1 MIKINL
7 TKLIA
12 DNSNYSRRQSE
23 KLIRDGRV
31 KINDHLAKLGEK
43 AGLDTKVFIDN
54 KKIKKTNEK
63 IYIKL
68 NKPCGYVCTNKVF
81 KNEKNIFSLVKNK
94 TTQKLFSLGRL
105 DKNSCGLIILT
116 NDGNLT
122 YQLTHPKFEHKKIYI
137 IKLKNDIRLKNNSF
151 INKLT
156 NEFKKGIDI
165 NEKTPAKMKEIK
177 QIKERE
183 FEITLTE
190 GKKRQIREMF
200 KYLELEVDF
209 LKRINFA
216 GINLGNL
223 KEGQWIDLNEKEIIE
238 LRRGGRVV

>member
-12 DNSNYSRRQSE
+12 DNSNYSRRQAE
-23 KLIRDGRV
+23 KLIRDRRV
-31 KINDHLAKLGEK
+31 KINDRPATLGEK
-43 AGLDTKVFIDN
+43 VSLDTEVFIDN

-81 KNEKNIFSLVKNK
+81 KNEKNIFSLVKDK
-94 TTQKLFSLGRL
+94 TTQRLFSLGRL

-137 IKLKNDIRLKNNSF
+137 VKLKNDIRLKDTSF

-177 QIKERE
+177 QIEENE

>member
-12 DNSNYSRRQSE
+12 DNSNYSRRQAE
-23 KLIRDGRV
+23 KLIRDEKV
-31 KINDHLAKLGEK
+31 KINDRPATLGEK
-43 AGLDTKVFIDN
+43 VNPNIEVFINN
-54 KKIKKTNEK
+54 KKIKRNEEK

-137 IKLKNDIRLKNNSF
+137 IKLKNDIRLKETSF

-165 NEKTPAKMKEIK
+165 NEKTPAKMKEIR
-177 QIKERE
+177 QIKDRE
-183 FEITLTE
+183 FEITLIE
-190 GKKRQIREMF
+190 GKKRQIRKMF
-200 KYLELEVDF
+200 KYFELEVEF

-216 GINLGNL
+216 GITLGNL
-223 KEGQWIDLNEKEIIE
+223 KEGQWIDLNEQEIIG